1 MVEAARGI
9 KRLLYWFLAGL
20 FFLLALLGVALPGIP
35 TTPFLLLMCY
45 FLLRVSPA
53 LHARAMAWPLVG
65 SPLRDWRDQ
74 RGVRRG
80 VKRLAYAMVTV
91 LVGATL
97 IFSSL
102 SVMFKFIIVSAAV
115 YGIAVVARLP
125 LARDEPPVP

>member
-1 MVEAARGI
+1 
-9 KRLLYWFLAGL
+9 
-20 FFLLALLGVALPGIP
+20 
-35 TTPFLLLMCY
+35 
-45 FLLRVSPA
+45 
-53 LHARAMAWPLVG
+53 
-65 SPLRDWRDQ
+65 
-74 RGVRRG
+74 
-80 VKRLAYAMVTV
+80 MVTV